1 MQKLKASLAQVQP
14 LHKPPAQHHTTP
26 LQSQKPSI
34 LGPRNEFPFVA
45 SSHVGA
51 YSTSLLYACIFQ
63 EQDEEMGGGEA
74 SGSME
79 VQGFFRAPIK

>member
-1 MQKLKASLAQVQP
+1 MQP

-34 LGPRNEFPFVA
+34 LGPRHEDLSVA
-45 SSHVGA
+45 SSHAGA
-51 YSTSLLYACIFQ
+51 CNTSLLYACIFQ

-74 SGSME
+74 SSSSGQ
-79 VQGFFRAPIK
+79 VHGAFFRFPIK